1 MTTTAAPPAEL
12 EASATPAPPRVMQTP
27 EIEPL
32 TVAPEDQARNIV
44 DLIYRSVER
53 NAGREALRWKLP
65 KGQRAEGAEEGAWTS
80 RTYREM
86 WDWVTGL
93 SLGLKDLGVVDG
105 DSVAIV
111 GRTRPEWTISDLA
124 SLALGAVTC
133 PIYPQ
138 SEPGQAAF
146 VINNVR
152 AKVIFVENVQQ
163 AAKIASV
170 RDDCPTVEH
179 VISFEASGKLPP
191 GTLTI
196 DDVIARADMEA
207 ANRVAW
213 RDGWLGIERDHLAT
227 VIHTSGTTANP
238 KGAML
243 SHGNL
248 LFNFE
253 AANQVVDFYETDV
266 FLSFLPLSHIYGRIV
281 DEVVALGKGAA
292 VVFAE
297 ALIERLPANMVEV
310 RPTVMGAV
318 PRLYERV
325 YARVLSAV
333 EAGSPMRQRIFHWAA
348 GLGAKKYANHLAGR
362 SDSPWLAVQLR
373 IADKLVFGKI
383 RDRTGGRVRYFV
395 SGSAPLAREI
405 GEFFYGMGML
415 VLEGYGLTETS
426 PFVSINRPNDFV
438 FGTVGR
444 AAPGSE
450 VKIDPATGEILVRG
464 PQVMQGYLNQP
475 SETARAIDP
484 DGWFHTGDIGE
495 LDAIGRISITDRL
508 KNIIVLGN
516 GKNVSPAPME
526 AALSTSRYV
535 AQAVILGDRQAYTG
549 VLIAPD
555 FDELGAWAAQQGIA
569 EMPPEQ
575 LIEERTVEKL
585 FDGEVKRTLDG
596 FAIYERPRRIALLPR
611 LLSEEAG
618 ELTPS
623 LKTKNRVV
631 LESWADKVAYLF
643 DTAKESDTS

>member
-1 MTTTAAPPAEL
+1 VPPGEAAL
-12 EASATPAPPRVMQTP
+12 NV
-27 EIEPL
+27 
-32 TVAPEDQARNIV
+32 V
-44 DLIYRSVER
+44 DLIRRSAER
-53 NAGREALRWKLP
+53 NAAREALRWKLS
-65 KGQRAEGAEEGAWTS
+65 KAQRAGADEEGAWTS

-86 WDWVTGL
+86 WDWVTAI
-93 SLGLKDLGVVDG
+93 SLGLRDMGIRDG
-105 DSVAIV
+105 DSVCIIA
-111 GRTRPEWTISDLA
+111 RTRPEWTVSDLA
-124 SLALGAVTC
+124 ALALGTVTC

-152 AKVIFVENVQQ
+152 AKAIFVENAQQ
-163 AAKIASV
+163 AAKIDAI
-170 RDDCPTVEH
+170 RAECPTLEH
-179 VISFEASGKLPP
+179 VISFEASGKLPD
-191 GTLTI
+191 GTLTL
-196 DDVIARADMEA
+196 DDVMARADMDA
-207 ANRVAW
+207 ANRRAW
-213 RDGWLGIERDHLAT
+213 LDGIAAIDREHLAT

-248 LFNFE
+248 LYNFE
-253 AANQVVDFYETDV
+253 AASQVIDFYETDV
-266 FLSFLPLSHIYGRIV
+266 FLAFLPLSHIYGRIV
-281 DEVVALGKGAA
+281 DEVVALGRGAA

-310 RPTVMGAV
+310 RPTVMGSV

-325 YARVLSAV
+325 YARVLAAV
-333 EAGSPMRQRIFHWAA
+333 EAGPHTRQRIFHWAA
-348 GLGAKKYANHLAGR
+348 GLGAKKYANHLAGKPN
-362 SDSPWLAVQLR
+362 SPWLSLQLKL
-373 IADKLVFGKI
+373 ADILVFGKI
-383 RDRTGGRVRYFV
+383 RARTGGRVRYFV

-426 PFVSINRPNDFV
+426 PFVSVNRPDDFV

-444 AAPGSE
+444 PAPGSE
-450 VKIDPATGEILVRG
+450 VKIDPETGEILVRG
-464 PQVMQGYLNQP
+464 PQIMQGYLNQP
-475 SETARAIDP
+475 EETAKAIEP

-495 LDAIGRISITDRL
+495 LDEIGRIRITDRL

-526 AALSTSRYV
+526 AALSTSRFV

-549 VLIAPD
+549 ALIAPD
-555 FDELGAWAAQQGIA
+555 FDELGTWAAAQGIA

-575 LIEERTVEKL
+575 LIEQKAVEKL
-585 FDGEVKRTLDG
+585 FDAEVKRTLDG
-596 FAIYERPRRIALLPR
+596 FAVYERPRRIALLPR

-631 LESWADKVAYLF
+631 LQTWADKVAYLF
-643 DTAKESDTS
+643 DEKRGDAD